1 MKRKVL
7 EGLRLKSGTYE
18 IESEML
24 VKIARRKFRIDEV
37 PVSFEQRTFGVTTLD
52 PIVDG
57 FKILM
62 SIFASYSER
71 LTENRD

>member
-7 EGLRLKSGTYE
+7 QGLRLKSDTYE

-24 VKIARRKFRIDEV
+24 VKIARRRFRIQEV
-37 PVSFEQRTFGVTTLD
+37 SVSFEQRTFGVTSLD
-52 PIVDG
+52 PLVDG

-62 SIFASYSER
+62 SIFTSY
-71 LTENRD
+71 LKG